1 MNLKELYETARKDK
15 NYSRKLGIRIISNL
29 ILIPFALYFFLA
41 ILVGHKNVNIFNI
54 QLLFVYFAVIIFYY
68 CEYKLYNLNTLVRIV
83 TNFTAF
89 FAFSFYILGYPFA
102 DITISFVGK
111 LALCSFAFSVFV
123 VLIMTRFILWLY
135 NLPSK
140 KSSKQ

>member
-15 NYSRKLGIRIISNL
+15 NYSRKFRIRIISKL
-29 ILIPFALYFFLA
+29 ILIPFFLYFFLA
-41 ILVGHKNVNIFNI
+41 ILVGHKDVNIFNI

-68 CEYKLYNLNTLVRIV
+68 CEYNLYNLNPFVSIL
-83 TNFTAF
+83 TNFTTF
-89 FAFSFYILGYPFA
+89 FAFAFYISCYPFD

-111 LALCSFAFSVFV
+111 LALGSFAFSVFV

-135 NLPSK
+135 NLPNK
-140 KSSKQ
+140 KSSK